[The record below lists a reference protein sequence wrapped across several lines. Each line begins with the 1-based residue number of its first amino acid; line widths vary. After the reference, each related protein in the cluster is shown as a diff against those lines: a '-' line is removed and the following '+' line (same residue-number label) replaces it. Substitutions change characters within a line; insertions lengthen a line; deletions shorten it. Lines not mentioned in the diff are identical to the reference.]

1 MFVSK
6 WSRLELCGLT
16 TVRARE
22 EVNKRQAPGPENP
35 GVKKQRTMYRCYLI
49 CVSSAAYFFRK
60 KVRKMSRMLTRQE
73 IDERKAKADK
83 AAARLKKQRDE
94 IRAAERLLEKSEEK
108 RKRDQDI
115 RNGIEIM
122 QRSRNIRM
130 YSYQITDG
138 MTLYDYLLD
147 ILSDDADSDP
157 D

>member
-1 MFVSK
+1 
-6 WSRLELCGLT
+6 
-16 TVRARE
+16 
-22 EVNKRQAPGPENP
+22 
-35 GVKKQRTMYRCYLI
+35 
-49 CVSSAAYFFRK
+49 
-60 KVRKMSRMLTRQE
+60 MSRMLTRQE

-122 QRSRNIRM
+122 QQSRNIRM

-157 D
+157 DESSVL